1 MTQRALLLVSTLDGS
16 GPGSVM
22 ATLARSLP
30 PTGWEPLLVST
41 HGPADSPLIREA
53 RAAGVSVVGLGMR
66 SMWDP
71 RGVRRFASLLRETRP
86 DIVHTRTIRADLLG
100 RVARAFGCS
109 VINNIVNLY
118 PDDCLVRLG
127 PVAGRG
133 VMAVTIATAG
143 AVHMFV
149 ANSSAVADNTTHAF
163 RVPRRRVRVILD
175 GIDVDPWAAAV
186 PADLSAHS
194 IRDGDTVCLTVARL
208 HPQKGLTDLVEAA
221 SDVLRRRDDVRF
233 VVAGG
238 GPSRGVVEER
248 IRASGLEGR
257 VVLLGERRD
266 VPALLARADLFVL
279 PSRFEGLPTALIEA
293 MAAGRPIVATSV
305 GGNAE
310 VVADG
315 ETGWIVP
322 PERPHALAQAIT
334 EALDSDLGAIG
345 RNARRRAVQRFTA
358 DTMATAYA
366 GLYEGMMERRRAS
379 GGIRGS
385 GAQGADRRWRRER
398 STPGPSEATPGVA
411 SSSRRSRTSA

>member
-1 MTQRALLLVSTLDGS
+1 VTPRALLLVSILDGS

-30 PTGWEPLLVST
+30 SIGWEPILVST
-41 HGPADSPLIREA
+41 HGPTDSPLIRET
-53 RAAGVSVVGLGMR
+53 RAAGVSVAGLGMG

-100 RVARAFGCS
+100 RVATAFGSS
-109 VINNIVNLY
+109 VINNTVNLY

-127 PVAGRG
+127 PVVGRG
-133 VMAVTIATAG
+133 VMALTIATAG
-143 AVHMFV
+143 AVEMFV
-149 ANSSAVADNTTHAF
+149 ANSSAVADNTTRAF
-163 RVPRRRVRVILD
+163 RVPRRRVHVVLD

-186 PADLSAHS
+186 PADLSDHL
-194 IRDGDTVCLTVARL
+194 IHDGDTVCLTVARL

-221 SDVLRRRDDVRF
+221 AEVLRGRDDIRF

-238 GPSRGVVEER
+238 GPSRSVVEEQ

-293 MAAGRPIVATSV
+293 MAAGRPIVATDV

-310 VVADG
+310 VVTE

-322 PERPHALAQAIT
+322 AERPSALARAIT
-334 EALDSDLGAIG
+334 DALDSDLGAIG
-345 RNARRRAVQRFTA
+345 RRARRRAEQHFTA
-358 DTMATAYA
+358 GMMARAYA
-366 GLYEGMMERRRAS
+366 KLYEGMIERRQASRGTRGWRARS
-379 GGIRGS
+379 
-385 GAQGADRRWRRER
+385 ADRRGVRES
-398 STPGPSEATPGVA
+398 STSEPSVATPRVA
-411 SSSRRSRTSA
+411 SSSRRSPTSA

>member
-1 MTQRALLLVSTLDGS
+1 
-16 GPGSVM
+16 M

-30 PTGWEPLLVST
+30 PIGWEPLLVST

-53 RAAGVSVVGLGMR
+53 RAAGVSVAGLGMR

-100 RVARAFGCS
+100 RVAKAFGSS

-127 PVAGRG
+127 PVVGRG
-133 VMAVTIATAG
+133 VMAGTIATAG
-143 AVHMFV
+143 AVAMFV
-149 ANSSAVADNTTHAF
+149 ANSSAVADNTTRAF

-175 GIDVDPWAAAV
+175 GIDVDLWTAAA
-186 PADLSAHS
+186 PADLSAQS
-194 IRDGDTVCLTVARL
+194 IRDEDTVCLTVARL
-208 HPQKGLTDLVEAA
+208 HPQKGLMDLVEAA

-233 VVAGG
+233 VVAGE
-238 GPSRGVVEER
+238 GPSRGVVEEQ
-248 IRASGLEGR
+248 IRSSGLEGK

-266 VPALLARADLFVL
+266 IPELLARADLFVL

-310 VVADG
+310 VVVEG

-322 PERPHALAQAIT
+322 PERPHALARAIT
-334 EALDSDLGAIG
+334 EALDSDLGAMG
-345 RNARRRAVQRFTA
+345 RNARQRAMQHFTA

-366 GLYEGMMERRRAS
+366 GLYEGIIERRRAS

-385 GAQGADRRWRRER
+385 RAQGADRRGKREP

-411 SSSRRSRTSA
+411 PRRDDRGRPRSPQEA